1 LYLAVLA
8 ASFKVAARSASLL
21 VAVRQ
26 AALFSEPSTDQGV
39 NMDFGGLV
47 LDAKKRFRGN
57 VGSELSSRFVYLL
70 ASLSLRK
77 LRCIG
82 HRALAHNKRL

>member
-1 LYLAVLA
+1 MNVSGFVL
-8 ASFKVAARSASLL
+8 S
-21 VAVRQ
+21 
-26 AALFSEPSTDQGV
+26 
-39 NMDFGGLV
+39 
-47 LDAKKRFRGN
+47 AKKRFRGN

-82 HRALAHNKRL
+82 HRALAHNKAHQCAAYGCRTCTTALARLRSGRCARRYVLEARNR